1 MNFSIK
7 NSCCFICLITLAVFY
22 FSCVKP
28 GKGGMAEI
36 KGFVKH
42 HTTPVPNAVV
52 CIKYGAKEFPGDD
65 LSIYDE
71 QIITTG
77 TDAFY
82 EFKELKKGD
91 YYLFSVGFDSS
102 IMEQVDGGVPVLILK
117 KSDIADINIP
127 VTE

>member
-1 MNFSIK
+1 M
-7 NSCCFICLITLAVFY
+7 AVFY

-102 IMEQVDGGVPVLILK
+102 IMEQGVSCLYVLFIHRNDVK
-117 KSDIADINIP
+117 TDKNVYCVFFI
-127 VTE
+127 